1 MNADCDDLY
10 PYPFHLEH
18 PEPRAGPADRE
29 THHAV
34 SLASLTHRNLAPKA
48 CDMGSVSM
56 PASMVAKLG
65 WIDWFNHRRLLGR
78 IGNIPPADAEKIYCA
93 RRDVI
98 A

>member
-1 MNADCDDLY
+1 
-10 PYPFHLEH
+10 
-18 PEPRAGPADRE
+18 
-29 THHAV
+29 
-34 SLASLTHRNLAPKA
+34 
-48 CDMGSVSM
+48 
-56 PASMVAKLG
+56 MVAKLG